1 MCQIFYFL
9 NFFCT
14 LYFFQ
19 VFLLRR
25 IFPGCNAAVTSL
37 ALLLF
42 VFIRS
47 LRSCGI
53 AAAALP
59 PAFIAALPLAFTAAL
74 PPTCIHSGIA
84 AKRHCRQHAF
94 TQRHCRQ
101 YAAALPPCGIA
112 ASIMQRHCRHA
123 ACTHSG
129 IAASMHSQRHCRQHA
144 LVAALPPA
152 STHSGIAAI
161 LSSVRGSAAQ
171 SELMLPLRFFSV
183 YLVWASISFWGN
195 NLLLQFLTMPATR
208 KAPAKT
214 RQTGSRNTYTQAAL
228 ESF

>member
-1 MCQIFYFL
+1 
-9 NFFCT
+9 
-14 LYFFQ
+14 
-19 VFLLRR
+19 
-25 IFPGCNAAVTSL
+25 
-37 ALLLF
+37 
-42 VFIRS
+42 
-47 LRSCGI
+47 
-53 AAAALP
+53 
-59 PAFIAALPLAFTAAL
+59 
-74 PPTCIHSGIA
+74 
-84 AKRHCRQHAF
+84 
-94 TQRHCRQ
+94 
-101 YAAALPPCGIA
+101 
-112 ASIMQRHCRHA
+112 MQRHCRHA

-129 IAASMHSQRHCRQHA
+129 IAASMRSQRHCRQHA